1 VVLVPKELLDNLVL
15 PDLQDNQD
23 QQDNLEQ
30 LVGLVL

>member
-1 VVLVPKELLDNLVL
+1 MVLVPKELLDNLVL